1 MGCPVDTRSLLYF
14 IAVAEQKGICQA
26 ATRLHITQPALTRQI
41 HSLEDEIGVPLFT
54 RSASGM
60 EITPAGST
68 LLEHALK
75 IRAELARAK
84 INALSAGDE
93 QHQQLDIGV
102 YGSAIFDVV
111 PRILAQ
117 FSAAHPDVELRL
129 HHTRK
134 DQQIEL
140 LRQGKTL
147 IAFDRYLPQVPDLAS
162 ELVYRENIIYVALHR
177 EHPLAKRDTIEK
189 NDLLDEPQIGANSES
204 ALVSSLAQAYGSM
217 PKFNHRADDTLSAL
231 ALVGCGLGIS
241 FVPPSLLPLQIPN
254 VVFRPYSGGPKVPFD
269 VQCMYRKDEQSPLL
283 HAMLETVRA
292 FRSASDDEQEQ
303 QTVSTW
309 QKRANLCVG

>member
-14 IAVAEQKGICQA
+14 IAVTEHKGICQA
-26 ATRLHITQPALTRQI
+26 ATHLHITQPALTRQI

-93 QHQQLDIGV
+93 QRQQLDIGV

-111 PRILAQ
+111 PRILGRFA
-117 FSAAHPDVELRL
+117 AAHPNVELRL
-129 HHTRK
+129 HNTRK

-147 IAFDRYLPQVPDLAS
+147 IAFDRYLPQVPDLAC
-162 ELVYRENIIYVALHR
+162 ELVCRESLCVVLHQD
-177 EHPLAKRDTIEK
+177 HPLARRELI
-189 NDLLDEPQIGANSES
+189 DLAELADEPRIGATTEGVLAATLSQVHGVKPK
-204 ALVSSLAQAYGSM
+204 VS
-217 PKFNHRADDTLSAL
+217 HRADDILSVL
-231 ALVGCGLGIS
+231 ALVGAGLGIS
-241 FVPPSLLPLQIPN
+241 FAPPSLQALQIPN
-254 VVFRPYSGGPKVPFD
+254 VVFRPYAGGPKIPFD
-269 VQCMYRKDEQSPLL
+269 VQCMYRKDERSPLL
-283 HAMLETVRA
+283 QAMLETVRA
-292 FRSASDDEQEQ
+292 FRSAPDDDHQQ
-303 QTVSTW
+303 QTVRAW
-309 QKRANLCVG
+309 QKRASLRAG

>member
-1 MGCPVDTRSLLYF
+1 MDTRSLLYF
-14 IAVAEQKGICQA
+14 IAVAEQKGISQA
-26 ATRLHITQPALTRQI
+26 AARLHITQPALTRQI

-60 EITPAGST
+60 EITPSGSA

-84 INALSAGDE
+84 TNALNAGDE
-93 QHQQLDIGV
+93 QRQQLDIGV

-111 PRILAQ
+111 PHLLNRFAK
-117 FSAAHPDVELRL
+117 SHPNVELRL

-147 IAFDRYLPQVPDLAS
+147 IAFDRYLPQVPDLAC
-162 ELVYRENIIYVALHR
+162 ELVCREYLQYVALHKD
-177 EHPLAKRDTIEK
+177 HPLAKRDHI
-189 NDLLDEPQIGANSES
+189 DLGELAGEPRIGATSEDVL
-204 ALVSSLAQAYGSM
+204 ATKLAQAYGAT
-217 PKFNHRADDTLSAL
+217 PCFDHRADDQLSAL
-231 ALVGCGLGIS
+231 ALVGGGLGIC
-241 FVPPSLLPLQIPN
+241 FVPSSLLAMQIPN
-254 VVFRPYSGGPKVPFD
+254 VVFRPYSGGPEVPFN
-269 VQCMYRKDEQSPLL
+269 VQCMYRRDEQSPLL

-292 FRSASDDEQEQ
+292 FRSAPDLE
-303 QTVSTW
+303 
-309 QKRANLCVG
+309 

>member
-1 MGCPVDTRSLLYF
+1 MLGRHTSMDRQLDTRSLLYF

-41 HSLEDEIGVPLFT
+41 QSLEEEIGVLLFT

-60 EITPAGST
+60 EITPSGSA

-84 INALSAGDE
+84 TNALSAGDE
-93 QHQQLDIGV
+93 QSQQFDIGV

-111 PRILAQ
+111 PRILSL
-117 FSAAHPDVELRL
+117 FSEAHPNVEFRL

-134 DQQIEL
+134 DQQAEL
-140 LRQGKTL
+140 LRRGKTL
-147 IAFDRYLPQVPDLAS
+147 IAFDRYLPQAPDLAC
-162 ELVYRENIIYVALHR
+162 ELVYREYLLYVALHKD
-177 EHPLAKRDTIEK
+177 HPLAKREIIVK
-189 NDLLDEPQIGANSES
+189 SDLLDEPQIGATSEDVL
-204 ALVSSLAQAYGSM
+204 ATKLAQAYGSR
-217 PKFNHRADDTLSAL
+217 PRFSHRADDVLSAL

-241 FVPPSLLPLQIPN
+241 FAPPSLLALQVPN
-254 VVFRPYSGGPKVPFD
+254 VVFRPYSGGAKIPFD
-269 VQCMYRKDEQSPLL
+269 VQCVYRKDEQSPLL

-292 FRSASDDEQEQ
+292 FRSAPTDDLE
-303 QTVSTW
+303 
-309 QKRANLCVG
+309 